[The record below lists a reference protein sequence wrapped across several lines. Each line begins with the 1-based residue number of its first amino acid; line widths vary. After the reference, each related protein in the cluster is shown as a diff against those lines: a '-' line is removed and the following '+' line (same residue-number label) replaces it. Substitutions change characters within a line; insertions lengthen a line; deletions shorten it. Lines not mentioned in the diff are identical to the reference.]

1 MFRKLRLFNMFSS
14 LFRANFQNATHLIG
28 VALSAF
34 HRIPNPLQ
42 CLGQGCARAG
52 DVDPLEAATAVSEDL
67 AAVEPQ
73 LRLVD
78 DQVFQFVDRKP
89 RLAEIEPYEICSLQ
103 VDHLHAR
110 NLLLHILPC
119 FVQIHQSFIINID
132 YLMIIKDGKC
142 VLYPPFENVDEL
154 LVSKKYKK
162 ELQDRYCL

>member
-89 RLAEIEPYEICSLQ
+89 RPAEIKPYKVRSFQ

-110 NLLLHILPC
+110 KLFRVHNSAFSNSKRYISGS
-119 FVQIHQSFIINID
+119 VSRRIKSSFA
-132 YLMIIKDGKC
+132 
-142 VLYPPFENVDEL
+142 VLTWVIF
-154 LVSKKYKK
+154 
-162 ELQDRYCL
+162 

>member
-78 DQVFQFVDRKP
+78 D
-89 RLAEIEPYEICSLQ
+89 LSLIHISEPTSG
-103 VDHLHAR
+103 ATSR
-110 NLLLHILPC
+110 MP
-119 FVQIHQSFIINID
+119 S
-132 YLMIIKDGKC
+132 
-142 VLYPPFENVDEL
+142 
-154 LVSKKYKK
+154 SA
-162 ELQDRYCL
+162 

>member
-1 MFRKLRLFNMFSS
+1 MRRRSFLLSLPETQKKIISPKKMFRKLRLFNMFSS

-78 DQVFQFVDRKP
+78 DQVFQFVDSR
-89 RLAEIEPYEICSLQ
+89 S
-103 VDHLHAR
+103 
-110 NLLLHILPC
+110 
-119 FVQIHQSFIINID
+119 
-132 YLMIIKDGKC
+132 
-142 VLYPPFENVDEL
+142 
-154 LVSKKYKK
+154 
-162 ELQDRYCL
+162 

>member
-73 LRLVD
+73 LRLVG
-78 DQVFQFVDRKP
+78 
-89 RLAEIEPYEICSLQ
+89 
-103 VDHLHAR
+103 
-110 NLLLHILPC
+110 LLLE
-119 FVQIHQSFIINID
+119 V
-132 YLMIIKDGKC
+132 G
-142 VLYPPFENVDEL
+142 L
-154 LVSKKYKK
+154 L
-162 ELQDRYCL
+162 

>member
-103 VDHLHAR
+103 VDHLQ
-110 NLLLHILPC
+110 PGSC
-119 FVQIHQSFIINID
+119 S
-132 YLMIIKDGKC
+132 
-142 VLYPPFENVDEL
+142 
-154 LVSKKYKK
+154 ST
-162 ELQDRYCL
+162 YCLVNSAFAFT

>member
-103 VDHLHAR
+103 VKSEAKR
-110 NLLLHILPC
+110 
-119 FVQIHQSFIINID
+119 S
-132 YLMIIKDGKC
+132 
-142 VLYPPFENVDEL
+142 
-154 LVSKKYKK
+154 
-162 ELQDRYCL
+162 